1 MTPNLQERHF
11 HFLFL
16 LFKNNKINI
25 FQIIILAAFYIL
37 QFFYY
42 FKMDDDFGEDA
53 QAESCLQNL
62 VDRNSLKWI
71 FVGGKG
77 GGGKTTVR

>member
-1 MTPNLQERHF
+1 
-11 HFLFL
+11 
-16 LFKNNKINI
+16 
-25 FQIIILAAFYIL
+25 
-37 QFFYY
+37 
-42 FKMDDDFGEDA
+42 MDDDFGEDA